1 LGFITTKD
9 RMATMKAALLFVLLT
24 PLAARADSP
33 FDGTWV
39 TQTDSFVFAKKA
51 DVYVLQKGV
60 FQGKTFVPP
69 IKVKA
74 DGTDQPVTGHA
85 YFDTLTATVSS
96 PGNVNLVFKKA
107 GKTMFTNDCSVS
119 GDGKTLSISYKDES
133 GTQAIT
139 GTNSYTR
146 VAAGPKGSDPI
157 SGSWVGA
164 KVDSAS
170 ANGLTV
176 TFKATADGL
185 TMNTPTGQ
193 SYDAKFDGKFVP
205 VAGDPGQT
213 MVALKKVNTQT
224 IVETDKRMGRVTE
237 VYTYTVAKDA
247 ASMHVTDDDKL
258 HGTKSSWTNKK
269 SP

>member
-1 LGFITTKD
+1 
-9 RMATMKAALLFVLLT
+9 MKAALLFVLLT
-24 PLAARADSP
+24 PLAAFADSP

-39 TQTDSFVFAKKA
+39 AQTDSFVFAKKP
-51 DVYVLQKGV
+51 DVYVLDKGV

-69 IKVKA
+69 VKIKA

-85 YFDTLTATVSS
+85 YFDTLAVSVAS

-119 GDGKTLSISYKDES
+119 ADGKTLTISYKDES
-133 GTQAIT
+133 GTQPIT
-139 GTNSYTR
+139 GTNSFTR

-157 SGSWVGA
+157 SGSWRGA

-170 ANGLTV
+170 ASGLTV
-176 TFKATADGL
+176 TFKENVDGL
-185 TMNTPTGQ
+185 TMNTLTGQ

-205 VAGDPGQT
+205 VAGDPGGT
-213 MVALKKVNTQT
+213 MVALKKVNNHT
-224 IVETDKRMGRVTE
+224 IVETDKRMGKVTD
-237 VYTYTVAKDA
+237 VYTYTTGG
-247 ASMHVTDDDKL
+247 ASMHVVDDDKL
-258 HGTKSSWTNKK
+258 HGTTSSWTNKK

>member
-1 LGFITTKD
+1 
-9 RMATMKAALLFVLLT
+9 MKAALLLVLLI
-24 PLAARADSP
+24 PLAALADSP

-39 TQTDSFVFAKKA
+39 TQTDSFIFAKKP
-51 DVYVLQKGV
+51 DVYVLDKGV

-69 IKVKA
+69 VKVKA

-85 YFDTLTATVSS
+85 YFDTIAVKATS

-107 GKTMFTNDCSVS
+107 AKTLFTNDCSVS
-119 GDGKTLSISYKDES
+119 ADGKTLTITYKDES
-133 GTQAIT
+133 GTQPIT
-139 GTNSYTR
+139 GTNSFTR

-157 SGSWVGA
+157 SGSWRGA
-164 KVDSAS
+164 KVDAAS

-213 MVALKKVNTQT
+213 MVAVKKVSTQT
-224 IVETDKRMGRVTE
+224 IVETDKRMDKVTD
-237 VYTYTVAKDA
+237 VYTYAVAKDG

-258 HGTKSSWTNKK
+258 HGSSSSWTNKK